1 MAEIEKNDLIPI
13 QNEIIKEQQQEED
26 GDIVD
31 EQEEIE
37 ESNSKVEF
45 SFGTF
50 WNWFLPSCLDVWSS
64 PSSTSSSSNPEMFIA
79 YGAKSFLFLADIIVQ
94 KSKTKKNSTTNNEMK
109 KWKIHY
115 KDIVNVFGTKAKSQ
129 HSDVFRSNS
138 SYITTVVF
146 DKTFSTIKHGST
158 KNMNQKM
165 YATSCAMI
173 FLGNSDGIG
182 ALYDCFRRITLL
194 QNLPFLSISRQCCK
208 TVIQKKILSAAWL
221 HYRNEGPVVYY
232 SLDTHIVVWKVKK
245 NEVKILHDNEQD
257 CQNSRFNSGQLQIAC
272 LASLPSECC
281 MSSDKNE
288 HKLAIGYMG
297 GKIVIIGFDP
307 ITSQQTTSLTIFAE
321 NGHNDDICSL
331 SFSSYSLLSHQSYRQ
346 GLLCSVSRDSVLKV
360 WSCSNQN
367 EIAEHRILSNNY
379 YGSNQKGSGGQ
390 TNTTNWF
397 TAGFLPK
404 SCIKN
409 SNVSYEIIL
418 TNSSGDLLT
427 FTLPEKGLNS
437 KLRIGKTQRTFQSKM
452 MMNNKNQ
459 SINHTFIIFSIAMDL
474 EHKIAITNSLDY
486 KLILWNL
493 STRTSETVFHSFS
506 NGALAIDCCQ
516 TDKRIAIAFGSN
528 VFVLD
533 FIRESS
539 ILTNNDG
546 GDDDNNININDDHH
560 YDIHVQ
566 RLPLSSKTRF
576 FNVIWNRK
584 YFERLGRLIIGTLDG
599 EIIHYDLNGK
609 DIVFKSNKMNA
620 RDTSKI
626 YSIIWLD
633 TLLLE
638 QEEDTNEK
646 SSSSSLPVVLTLHQ
660 SGKIMVN
667 YLSNNNAKM
676 QENFDKYLVDVPE
689 NQKIKRTALL
699 TSDDQKYLLMGNDD
713 GTVDVFRRISE
724 PSIIV
729 RKAFQHLYRFRSFN
743 RPCLS
748 IEYCSRT
755 NYLAITALHENYI
768 NCYRLDDIDND
779 NLSFDSSSNSGD
791 NNNDESKLIVKTV
804 PVKCRLQGH
813 EDRVSFTCW
822 CPFNRI
828 DEIND
833 KILLASASYDTTCI
847 IWNVAKQCPLK
858 RFFGH
863 RSLIYSIKWCH
874 FDSDFLFSGGEDNFF
889 FWNWTIQPNFSS
901 NFSIKHNVKLNSL
914 RSLLE
919 NNNNN
924 NGDDNETN
932 DANVPSETA
941 AIPIDSSISSLTS
954 ENSIIKNPITNKTSL
969 PIKALFTLNNQ
980 IENNSSKYE
989 HLEDIKWLIKL
1000 KTDSE
1005 TVVIIPSNKL
1015 ERILLYGQFE
1025 HIERLLQMEI
1035 ENHKKNKNLEA
1046 QYILSLFLN
1055 ARSFV
1060 EKLLKQN
1067 ECDPILAMI
1076 ASSYSRK
1083 LYENSIRTILGESS
1097 SSTES
1102 SNDCR
1107 IPQQQIQLNSKIKW
1121 TNYSK
1126 ELCALIRICCLNEFN
1141 VSIDNL
1147 LAQNLFR
1154 EAIILSVI
1162 HLASN
1167 TFVNQLMYRWHEY
1180 RLKQN
1185 NYEGAIKCLISSG
1198 HSIEALELLKQR
1210 RTLCTETSGNSI
1222 LRQYDEIIEL
1232 LKKNI
1237 DG

>member
-13 QNEIIKEQQQEED
+13 QNEIIKEQQEED

-194 QNLPFLSISRQCCK
+194 QNLPFPSISRQCCK

-516 TDKRIAIAFGSN
+516 SDKRIAIAFGSN

-546 GDDDNNININDDHH
+546 GDDDNNIDNDDDDNHH

-638 QEEDTNEK
+638 QDEDTNEK
-646 SSSSSLPVVLTLHQ
+646 SSPVVLTLHQ